1 MIFINYRR
9 DDTSGNAGRIF
20 DRLAKRFGT
29 EAVFRDVATIGAG
42 EDFRGSIQRKI
53 KSSRVLLA
61 LIGPR
66 WLTAMGSDGHTF
78 DGSCIN
84 VGAR

>member
-29 EAVFRDVATIGAG
+29 EAVFRDVAQLARAKISEAP
-42 EDFRGSIQRKI
+42 FSARSRARGYCLR
-53 KSSRVLLA
+53 
-61 LIGPR
+61 
-66 WLTAMGSDGHTF
+66 
-78 DGSCIN
+78 
-84 VGAR
+84 